1 LASFRHAARLTTEGI
16 LAAKQPRRNLA
27 RSLPLRFWLF
37 ACCRQASRAALTSS
51 RDGRRPNAKPDVD
64 GAAEDI
70 GGRGTGDGGDAGNV
84 DDGGGAGGV
93 AGGCAAGASDAAG
106 GAAEGSVADCATA
119 GHTMAWCANTSAASV
134 TATIPKHFMSGASP

>member
-1 LASFRHAARLTTEGI
+1 

-64 GAAEDI
+64 GAAEDA
-70 GGRGTGDGGDAGNV
+70 GGRGTGAGGDAGNV

-93 AGGCAAGASDAAG
+93 AEGGGWTAGVSDAAG
-106 GAAEGSVADCATA
+106 GAAEGSVGDCAAA
-119 GHTMAWCANTSAASV
+119 GHSIAWCANASAASV
-134 TATIPKHFMSGASP
+134 TATIPLHFMSGASP